1 LPAWQSNANNLYDSD
16 NKMPKNPLYIDW
28 AKSEARTI
36 IVQDLKDG
44 ILSLDYQVTS
54 VQKAWEYY
62 STLPQFC
69 IVCYKQF
76 REKLSAHRR
85 ALIKAG
91 DRQRLEEA
99 AVERDRRLSP
109 VQKYNAKGVLRYDL
123 SATKLLLREDV
134 KNGWHILMTTAAL
147 KSSRPEYDEYS
158 MRGFREHVTQEVKY
172 QKFGNYLSDKREK
185 DEQEKRAVMDKWK
198 DEQTTIKAQ
207 QEQFTAEREA
217 DNNGK
222 RLRTG

>member
-1 LPAWQSNANNLYDSD
+1 
-16 NKMPKNPLYIDW
+16 
-28 AKSEARTI
+28 
-36 IVQDLKDG
+36 
-44 ILSLDYQVTS
+44 
-54 VQKAWEYY
+54 
-62 STLPQFC
+62 
-69 IVCYKQF
+69 
-76 REKLSAHRR
+76 
-85 ALIKAG
+85 
-91 DRQRLEEA
+91 
-99 AVERDRRLSP
+99 

-158 MRGFREHVTQEVKY
+158 MWGFREHVYQEVKY

-185 DEQEKRAVMDKWK
+185 DKQEKRAVLDKWK
-198 DEQTTIKAQ
+198 DERPTIKVQ
-207 QEQFTAEREA
+207 QEQFMAEKEA

>member
-1 LPAWQSNANNLYDSD
+1 
-16 NKMPKNPLYIDW
+16 MPKNPLYIDW
-28 AKSEARTI
+28 ANSEARTI

-44 ILSLDYQVTS
+44 ILSLDYRVTS
-54 VQKAWEYY
+54 VQQAWEYY
-62 STLPQFC
+62 STLPEFC
-69 IVCYKQF
+69 IVCYMQF

-99 AVERDRRLSP
+99 AVERDRRLRP

-123 SATKLLLREDV
+123 SATRLLLREDV
-134 KNGWHILMTTAAL
+134 KNGRHNLMTAAAL

-172 QKFGNYLSDKREK
+172 QKFGNYLSNKRKK
-185 DEQEKRAVMDKWK
+185 DEQEKRAVKDKWK
-198 DEQTTIKAQ
+198 EERPTIKAQ
-207 QEQFTAEREA
+207 QEQFTAEKEA